1 MFINFLYYFFA
12 VIIIAGTSYILFTSN
27 IFYGILSLI
36 GVMISFSG
44 LYFLQGATFIAII
57 QLIIHVGGMLVL
69 LVVSL
74 LFLKPNSIVPK
85 KTNKK
90 VFYTIVGIIL
100 LAFLMPLIR
109 YISNI
114 DNKIFIPYTPNTI
127 STTTQ
132 ELGYQIL
139 GTYGLIF
146 ELVSIIILV
155 GLIGILYI
163 ISYKVYKNT

>member
-12 VIIIAGTSYILFTSN
+12 LIVAIGAGYILFTSN

-36 GVMISFSG
+36 GVTISFSA

-69 LVVSL
+69 LVATL
-74 LFLKPNSIVPK
+74 LFIKPNSIVPK

-90 VFYTIVGIIL
+90 ASYTMVGIIM
-100 LAFLMPLIR
+100 LAFLMTLVE
-109 YISNI
+109 YVSKL
-114 DNKIFIPYTPNTI
+114 DNKRFIPYTSNTI

-132 ELGYQIL
+132 DLGYQIL
-139 GTYGLIF
+139 GTYGLAF
-146 ELVSIIILV
+146 ELVSIIMLV
-155 GLIGILYI
+155 ALIGVLHI
-163 ISYKVYKNT
+163 ISCKVNKNK

>member
-12 VIIIAGTSYILFTSN
+12 LIVASGAAYILFTSN

-36 GVMISFSG
+36 GIMISFSG
-44 LYFLQGATFIAII
+44 LYFLQGATFIATI

-69 LVVSL
+69 LVASL
-74 LFLKPNSIVPK
+74 LFFKPNSIVPK

-90 VFYTIVGIIL
+90 SSYTMVGIIM

-109 YISNI
+109 YVSNI
-114 DNKIFIPYTPNTI
+114 DNKRFIPYTSNTI

-139 GTYGLIF
+139 GTYGLAF
-146 ELVSIIILV
+146 ELVSIIMLV
-155 GLIGILYI
+155 GLIGVLYI
-163 ISYKVYKNT
+163 ISYKV